1 MDKLKKKNEINLGNE
16 KLSINIED
24 TEENLIIKRQ
34 LLRERRARITV
45 MSLLLAALLF
55 TVLYGTIQDP
65 FQYTFSKIGNRFDNR
80 ILFIIWAM
88 FTGLTIQFSVISLF
102 RLERYSLKKAYKY
115 IITATGF
122 LILSSLAPALEET
135 YPFWTWFH
143 IIAAGL
149 FMLFLTL
156 SIAPFMKYVSKENP
170 RLRLVIK
177 VWTVIIWG
185 GSVFWMLLLGNVGIF
200 ELWGFGSVLVFLLYL
215 SLTLFEER
223 IVVQSIKLL
232 KGEQD
237 LNLGIESIFV
247 NWEKLLSKKTK
258 KKKKS

>member
-1 MDKLKKKNEINLGNE
+1 MDNLTKTINTNLSSNKLYINFDDSEKNI
-16 KLSINIED
+16 K
-24 TEENLIIKRQ
+24 IKRQ

-55 TVLYGTIQDP
+55 TVLFGTLQDP
-65 FQYTFSKIGNRFDNR
+65 FQYTFSKIGNRFNNR
-80 ILFIIWAM
+80 LLFIIWAM

-102 RLERYSLKKAYKY
+102 RLERYSLSKAYKY
-115 IITATGF
+115 IITSTGF
-122 LILSSLAPALEET
+122 LIFSSLAPALDEKF
-135 YPFWTWFH
+135 PIWTWVH

-156 SIAPFMKYVSKENP
+156 SIAPFMNFVSKENP

-177 VWTVIIWG
+177 VWTGIIWG
-185 GSVFWMLLLGNVGIF
+185 GSIFWMILLGNTGIF

-223 IVVQSIKLL
+223 IVKQSIKLL

-247 NWEKLLSKKTK
+247 NWEKLL
-258 KKKKS
+258 KKKSKNRKKS